1 MPGIEEPLELSHY
14 SDAFEEFAGRLSAI
28 VIHRQDVLNEFL
40 GRTVRTF
47 DLRARTL
54 TGGGQLFGGV
64 TSMGS
69 FSHLSQTWLWSW
81 ANPNFSWDDPA
92 VAPLRKLYDYGEQ
105 HGIVEL
111 TTGHID
117 FSGFP
122 NPHQAATTLA
132 LGAAFL
138 LGGNGCW
145 TCGINDGKGAA
156 YIHLDDPQ
164 LPAAPYD
171 PIATPRLLMT
181 AAEVFPANP
190 RLVVQGYV
198 AHYGT
203 TYKESQNVIESDM
216 VDGGELAVRFDEH
229 GRMTDLSS
237 TPGPTAPAS

>member
-1 MPGIEEPLELSHY
+1 MPGIEEPLALSRY
-14 SDAFEEFAGRLSAI
+14 SDAFENFAGRSSAV

-40 GRTVRTF
+40 GPVDRQF

-54 TGGGQLFGGV
+54 TGGGQVFGGV

-92 VAPLRKLYDYGEQ
+92 IAPLRELHAYGSR
-105 HGIVEL
+105 HGIVEF

-122 NPHQAATTLA
+122 NPHQAATTMALA
-132 LGAAFL
+132 AAYP

-145 TCGINDGKGAA
+145 SCRINDGKGSA
-156 YIHLDDPQ
+156 YLHLDDPQ
-164 LPAAPYD
+164 IPE
-171 PIATPRLLMT
+171 ATYNPLATGRLLMT

-190 RLVVQGYV
+190 KLVVQGYI
-198 AHYGT
+198 ARYGT
-203 TYKESQNVIESDM
+203 RYKEAPNVVAGDM
-216 VDGGELAVRFDEH
+216 VDGGELAVQFDDH
-229 GRMTDLSS
+229 GRITALSCS
-237 TPGPTAPAS
+237 PGRS